1 MEEVESCLDN
11 SDIADMGDEATA
23 AEADKENLSSS
34 SPNISQQLSASEAGS
49 SAGKRPPSSMLTVVN
64 EKGGR
69 GKAAGKA
76 AAAGSSPAAA
86 MNSRGAMLLNLSRY
100 VTTARREIRL

>member
-11 SDIADMGDEATA
+11 SDIADMADETTA

-34 SPNISQQLSASEAGS
+34 SPNISQSSSSEAGA
-49 SAGKRPPSSMLTVVN
+49 SAGKRPPSMLTVVN

-76 AAAGSSPAAA
+76 AAAGSSPAA

-100 VTTARREIRL
+100 VT

>member
-1 MEEVESCLDN
+1 
-11 SDIADMGDEATA
+11 MGDETTA

-34 SPNISQQLSASEAGS
+34 SPNIGQPASSEAGA
-49 SAGKRPPSSMLTVVN
+49 SAGKRPSMLTVVN

-69 GKAAGKA
+69 GKTASKA
-76 AAAGSSPAAA
+76 AAAGSSPAA

>member
-11 SDIADMGDEATA
+11 SDIADMGDETTA

-34 SPNISQQLSASEAGS
+34 SPNISQPSASDAGA
-49 SAGKRPPSSMLTVVN
+49 SAGKRPPASMLTVVN

-69 GKAAGKA
+69 GGPRPAGKAA
-76 AAAGSSPAAA
+76 AAAGSSPAA
-86 MNSRGAMLLNLSRY
+86 MNSRGAMLLNLSRC
-100 VTTARREIRL
+100 AS

>member
-1 MEEVESCLDN
+1 
-11 SDIADMGDEATA
+11 MGDEATA
-23 AEADKENLSSS
+23 ADADKENLSSS
-34 SPNISQQLSASEAGS
+34 SPNISQPSSSEAGA

-100 VTTARREIRL
+100 VATPRREIVDSKRPILWPASPKY

>member
-11 SDIADMGDEATA
+11 SDLADMGDEATA

-34 SPNISQQLSASEAGS
+34 SPNISQQPSASEAGA
-49 SAGKRPPSSMLTVVN
+49 SAGKRPSMLTVVN

-69 GKAAGKA
+69 GGPRPAGK

-100 VTTARREIRL
+100 VATARREIRL

>member
-11 SDIADMGDEATA
+11 SDVADMGDETTA

-34 SPNISQQLSASEAGS
+34 SPNISQPSASDSGA

-76 AAAGSSPAAA
+76 AAAGSSPAA

>member
-11 SDIADMGDEATA
+11 SDIADMGDETTA

-34 SPNISQQLSASEAGS
+34 SPNIGQPPASEAGA
-49 SAGKRPPSSMLTVVN
+49 SAGKRPSMLTVVN

-69 GKAAGKA
+69 GGPRPAGKA
-76 AAAGSSPAAA
+76 ATAAAGSSPAA
-86 MNSRGAMLLNLSRY
+86 MNSRGAMLLNLSRC
-100 VTTARREIRL
+100 VTLER

>member
-11 SDIADMGDEATA
+11 SDIADISDETTA

-34 SPNISQQLSASEAGS
+34 SPNISQQQPSSDAGGA
-49 SAGKRPPSSMLTVVN
+49 SAGKRPSMLTVVN

-76 AAAGSSPAAA
+76 AAAGSSPAA
-86 MNSRGAMLLNLSRY
+86 MNSRGAMLLNLSRC
-100 VTTARREIRL
+100 VTVAER

>member
-11 SDIADMGDEATA
+11 SDIADMGDETTA

-34 SPNISQQLSASEAGS
+34 SPNISQPSASEAGA
-49 SAGKRPPSSMLTVVN
+49 SAGKRPSMLTVVN

-69 GKAAGKA
+69 AKAAGKA